1 LYCSFIGA
9 CVESHQIM
17 LITEF
22 CSKGALQ
29 DILENADIKL
39 DIMFV
44 ASLTND
50 LGWTDFVFIS

>member
-9 CVESHQIM
+9 CVEPHQIM